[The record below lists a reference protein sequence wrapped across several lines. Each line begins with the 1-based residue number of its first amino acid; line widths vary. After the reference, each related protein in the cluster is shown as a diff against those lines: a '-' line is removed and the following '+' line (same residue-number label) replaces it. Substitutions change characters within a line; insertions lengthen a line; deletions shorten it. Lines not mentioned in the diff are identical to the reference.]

1 MTLKQVF
8 IAPDGRLRPG
18 LRALLFLPTFA
29 ALLAAVIFSLRP
41 FLRGAVPQE
50 LGEVRLLVQSLVLV
64 PLTALA
70 AWILLRLADRCSFRN
85 LGLWFY
91 DGGGKELGL
100 GLAGGALMNSVVVGA
115 TAAFGGTEFHL
126 RDVEPMV
133 LARGL
138 LWAAGI
144 LIPAATF
151 EELLFRGYPFQR
163 LVESWG
169 ALIPVVAISGLFGL
183 AHARNPNA
191 TAFTIANTVL
201 AGIWLAQAYLKTR
214 ALWYPIGLHFSW
226 NFIMGFVYSL
236 PVSGIVLSNQLLTTK
251 DHGPQW
257 LTGGDYGPEGS
268 ILCTGVLVVAIVWQ
282 ARTGFLKV
290 TPAMA
295 AELAQPGATPSGE
308 VEWKPADPAP

>member
-1 MTLKQVF
+1 MTITQVF

-18 LRALLFLPTFA
+18 LRALLFLPTYA
-29 ALLAAVIFSLRP
+29 ALLAVLIVLLRS
-41 FLRGAVPQE
+41 FLPRPG
-50 LGEVRLLVQSLVLV
+50 GEVGEVLLLGQSLVLV
-64 PLTALA
+64 PITALA
-70 AWILLRLADRCSFRN
+70 SWILLRLADRCSFRN

-91 DGGGKELGL
+91 AGWGKELGL
-100 GLAGGALMNSVVVGA
+100 GLGVGAVMLSIVVGA
-115 TAAFGGTEFHL
+115 GAAFGGTEWHL

-133 LARGL
+133 LLRGF
-138 LWAAGI
+138 LWAAAL

-183 AHARNPNA
+183 GHAGNPNA
-191 TAFTIANTVL
+191 TAFTVANTIL

-226 NFIMGFVYSL
+226 NFIMAYVYSL
-236 PVSGIVLSNQLLTTK
+236 PVSGIVLKSQLLAAK
-251 DHGPQW
+251 DHCPQW

-268 ILCTGVLVVAIVWQ
+268 ILTTGVLVVAIVWQ
-282 ARTGFLKV
+282 WRTGLLKV
-290 TPAMA
+290 APEMA
-295 AELAQPGATPSGE
+295 AELVWPRGTPSGE
-308 VEWKPADPAP
+308 VEWKPAAPPS